1 MKVLRVYVGVKYSEK
16 EEAKKKGCKYDPEKK
31 GWYLEYEIDDDAND
45 ILGLQPYKVEII
57 DSPKSTN
64 KKEFLD

>member
-1 MKVLRVYVGVKYSEK
+1 MKILRVYVGVKYSEK
-16 EEAKKKGCKYDPEKK
+16 EEAKKK